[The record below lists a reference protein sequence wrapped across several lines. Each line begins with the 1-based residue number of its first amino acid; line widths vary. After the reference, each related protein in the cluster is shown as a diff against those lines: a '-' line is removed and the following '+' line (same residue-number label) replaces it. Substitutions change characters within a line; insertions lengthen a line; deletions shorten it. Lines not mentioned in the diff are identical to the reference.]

1 MSVSRAGLS
10 IRRIDAADTR
20 PLRQRVLRPHQPID
34 ALIYPGDDAPNALH
48 LGAFQDGRT
57 VSIASL
63 APEPF
68 ALAPGEAHAYRLRG
82 MATLPAL
89 RSQGIGGAV
98 LEAGIAQVAERG
110 ARLVWCNA
118 RVPAEGFY
126 ERHGFR
132 REGEPFELP
141 GIGPHVV
148 MWRRLTA

>member
-1 MSVSRAGLS
+1 MTLSKTGLA

-34 ALIYPGDDAPNALH
+34 ALVYPGDDAPNALH
-48 LGAFQDGRT
+48 LGAFQDGRIIG
-57 VSIASL
+57 IASL
-63 APEPF
+63 ALEPF
-68 ALAPGEAHAYRLRG
+68 ALAPGEANVYRLRG
-82 MATLPAL
+82 MATDPAL
-89 RSQGIGGAV
+89 RGQGIGGAV
-98 LEAGIAQVAERG
+98 LEAGIAQVAKRG

-132 REGEPFELP
+132 REGKPFELP
-141 GIGPHVV
+141 EIGPHVI